1 MKNKRILLYTGK
13 GGVGK
18 TTLSAAT
25 GAFLSSLGKKVLVV
39 SVDPA
44 HSLSDVLE
52 VEIGPEPREIAV
64 NLYAQE
70 VDVYHSVE
78 KFWGKLQEYLKS
90 LLRWQ
95 GIENILAEELA
106 ILPGMEEVCSFLWI
120 NHHYE
125 KEDFEVIIVDSAP
138 TGETL
143 RFLSLPDAASWWIS
157 KVLPLQRKLMRFVRP
172 AAKMV
177 TDMPLP
183 EEETYDAL
191 EDLFKQVYNLYY
203 TLQDANL
210 ASIRLVTNPEKMVLR
225 ETEKAYTYLH
235 LFGFHVDALFLNR
248 IFPEDSPQYLIQ
260 RKYIERITKT
270 FDPTPLITIP
280 YQKEEVLGF
289 ERLKNFGRLIYQE
302 KDPSEIFYRDKPFE
316 IEERKGGYVLR
327 LYFKDLPE
335 EIPEILRNEEELILK
350 IRNFK
355 RHFFLPRTLV
365 NLEIKTARINNSA
378 LEIIFGD

>member
-1 MKNKRILLYTGK
+1 MGRILLFTGK

-25 GAFLSSLGKKVLVV
+25 AAYLSELGKKVLVV

-52 VEIGPEPREIAV
+52 EEIGPEPKKV
-64 NLYAQE
+64 SPNLFAQE
-70 VDVYHSVE
+70 IDVYFSVE

-95 GIENILAEELA
+95 GIDNIMADELA
-106 ILPGMEEVCSFLWI
+106 ILPGMEEVCAFLWI
-120 NHHYE
+120 NKHYE
-125 KEDFEVIIVDSAP
+125 DKLYDVIIVDSAP

-143 RFLSLPDAASWWIS
+143 RFLSLPDAASWWIT
-157 KVLPLQRKLMRFVRP
+157 KILPLQRKLMRFIRP

-191 EDLFKQVYNLYY
+191 EDLFRQVYNLYHL
-203 TLQDANL
+203 LQNQEI
-210 ASIRLVTNPEKMVLR
+210 SSVRLVTNPEKMVLR

-235 LFGFHVDALFLNR
+235 LFGFNVDAIFLNR
-248 IFPEDSPQYLIQ
+248 VPSEESPLYSYQKPYV
-260 RKYIERITKT
+260 ERILKA
-270 FDPTPLITIP
+270 FEPTPVFLIPQVKGEI
-280 YQKEEVLGF
+280 LGI
-289 ERLKNFGRLIYQE
+289 ERLKEFGRAIYGDQ
-302 KDPSEIFYRDKPFE
+302 DPSSVFFKDKPFE
-316 IEERKGGYVLR
+316 IEEKDGKCYLR
-327 LYFKDLPE
+327 LYLKDIPE
-335 EIPEILRNEEELILK
+335 EMPDIVRKDDDLIIK

-355 RHFFLPRTLV
+355 KHFFLPRSLL
-365 NLEIKTARINNSA
+365 NKEIEGAKIKGQT
-378 LEIIFGD
+378 LEIIFSSPN